1 MKKRSL
7 ALLWL
12 LCAGRLPGASGAPV
26 VFEGKTLLTIETW
39 GGSFSPEARAR
50 AVTERL
56 ALLSRDPRVKPELT
70 TSEAENNTD
79 ILAGDLI
86 LMSVTDADA
95 RAAGLPRSVLARDYA
110 ARLQTA
116 LAESRR
122 EHSWRQLAINLLL
135 ALLVTAMLVLA
146 LWGSRKGFT
155 WLLRRIESWRGTRIR
170 GLRIQRL
177 ELFSA
182 NRITSTLL
190 GMARAVRFAVGLI
203 LLYFY
208 VFAVL
213 SVFPATRQG
222 AAALLQYLSAVVNVF
237 ARAVAASGPDL
248 LTLIMI
254 AVVTRYVIKLCR
266 RVFDEIEKGT
276 ISISG
281 FYPEWAMPTYKIG
294 RLLILAFAAIV
305 MFPYMPGHD
314 SPAFKG
320 VSIFFGVL
328 LSLGSAGAVGNII
341 AGVLLTYTRAFRVGD
356 RVKIADTVGD
366 VIEKSLLT
374 TRVRTIKNEDVTV
387 PNSLV
392 LGSHVVNYNSCRDGR
407 LILHT
412 SVTIGYDAP
421 WRQVHQL
428 LVTAALATSHISPEP
443 TPFVL
448 QTALNDFYVTYEIN
462 VYTENPHAMA
472 NIYAELHQHI
482 QDKFNEAGLEICSP
496 HFAAL
501 RDGNRAAI
509 PGSAAAEGSAKR
521 AFRVEGLGNGAREG
535 SSARSRS

>member
-1 MKKRSL
+1 M
-7 ALLWL
+7 
-12 LCAGRLPGASGAPV
+12 
-26 VFEGKTLLTIETW
+26 
-39 GGSFSPEARAR
+39 
-50 AVTERL
+50 
-56 ALLSRDPRVKPELT
+56 
-70 TSEAENNTD
+70 
-79 ILAGDLI
+79 
-86 LMSVTDADA
+86 
-95 RAAGLPRSVLARDYA
+95 
-110 ARLQTA
+110 
-116 LAESRR
+116 
-122 EHSWRQLAINLLL
+122 
-135 ALLVTAMLVLA
+135 
-146 LWGSRKGFT
+146 
-155 WLLRRIESWRGTRIR
+155 
-170 GLRIQRL
+170 
-177 ELFSA
+177 
-182 NRITSTLL
+182 
-190 GMARAVRFAVGLI
+190 
-203 LLYFY
+203 LYFY

-213 SVFPATRQG
+213 SVFPGTRQG
-222 AAALLQYLSAVVNVF
+222 ASALVQYLSAVVNVF

-248 LTLIMI
+248 LTLALI
-254 AVVTRYVIKLCR
+254 AVITRYVMKLCR
-266 RVFDEIEKGT
+266 RVFNEIDKGT

-294 RLLILAFAAIV
+294 RITILAFAAIV

-328 LSLGSAGAVGNII
+328 LSLGSAGAIGNII

-366 VIEKSLLT
+366 VIEKNLLT

-412 SVTIGYDAP
+412 SVTIGYDAQ
-421 WRQVHQL
+421 WRQVHEL

-462 VYTENPHAMA
+462 AYTENAHAMA
-472 NIYAELHQHI
+472 NIYAELHQNI
-482 QDKFNEAGLEICSP
+482 QDKFNEAGVEICSP

-501 RDGNRAAI
+501 RDGNRAAM
-509 PGSAAAEGSAKR
+509 PSSATPDGSCDR
-521 AFRVEGLGNGAREG
+521 AFRVQHFGNGAARQASP
-535 SSARSRS
+535 SSAS